1 MINMGVKLKSI
12 AHVSDDCVRITAVD
26 ANGEDQVWTMR
37 VKNYI
42 DFMPAFFT
50 TANAVNKYYSDLP
63 QQTLLAHEVKDFNVG
78 FVTGKDDI
86 GLSLSLEEG
95 LNLHFHFSKEAAEK
109 LFDNL
114 KALYQKLPA
123 NKK

>member
-1 MINMGVKLKSI
+1 MISMGVKLKSI

-26 ANGEDQVWTMR
+26 ANGEDHVWTMR

-42 DFMPAFFT
+42 DFMPAFFS
-50 TANAVNKYYSDLP
+50 TANAVNKYYSDMP
-63 QQTLLAHEVKDFNVG
+63 QQNLLAHEVKDFNVG
-78 FVTGKDDI
+78 YVTGKDDI
-86 GLSLSLEEG
+86 GLSLTIEEG
-95 LNLHFHFSKEAAEK
+95 LSLHFHFTKEAADK
-109 LFDNL
+109 LFDSL

>member
-26 ANGEDQVWTMR
+26 ASGEEQVWTMR

-42 DFMPAFFT
+42 DFMPAFFS
-50 TANAVNKYYSDLP
+50 TANAVNKYYSNMP
-63 QQTLLAHEVKDFNVG
+63 QQNLLAHEVKDFNVG
-78 FVTGKDDI
+78 YVTGKDDI
-86 GLSLSLEEG
+86 GLSLTIEEG
-95 LNLHFHFSKEAAEK
+95 LSLHFHFSKESAEK
-109 LFDNL
+109 LFDSL
-114 KALYQKLPA
+114 KTLYQKLPA